1 MTVPK
6 GVAAKDDAASVRTP
20 DISLFPPQRDLET
33 VPFVDLGWV
42 YRSLK
47 REIDAAIA
55 GVLGRSDFILGSS
68 VREFELDFARYC
80 GVSHA
85 VGVDSGF
92 SAIELALRA
101 FGVGPGDEVIT
112 AANTFVATVAAIE
125 ASGANPVLVDVD
137 ARTMNLDPRLVAGA
151 ITPATRAIIPVHLYG
166 RPAPM
171 GELVDLAARHDLIV
185 IEDACQ
191 AHGAWHDG
199 RRVGGW
205 GHAAAFSFYP
215 AKNLGALGDGGMIV
229 TQDDAIADRLHK
241 MRNLGSTVKYR
252 HEIKGFN
259 RRLDT
264 LHAAVLKEKLPHLD
278 AHNGWRSR
286 AADSYIALLDGS
298 PIVCP
303 SPADP
308 DAHVYHL
315 FVIEAPQR
323 DELQAHL
330 QEQGISTGVHY
341 PIPIHLQPAYGTL
354 GSPGAFPMTE
364 QCAKR
369 ILSLPMYPG
378 ITPAAIEKTANA
390 VRSFYDG

>member
-1 MTVPK
+1 MTV
-6 GVAAKDDAASVRTP
+6 AKPVPLAEGATFVRTP
-20 DISLFPPQRDLET
+20 DVAVVATPQDLET

-42 YRSLK
+42 YDSL
-47 REIDAAIA
+47 RGEIDAAIA
-55 GVLGRSDFILGSS
+55 GVLARSDFVLGRS
-68 VREFELDFARYC
+68 VSEFESDFARYC

-92 SAIELALRA
+92 SALELTLRA

-112 AANTFVATVAAIE
+112 AANTFVATVGAIE
-125 ASGANPVLVDVD
+125 ASGASPVLVDVD
-137 ARTMNLDPRLVAGA
+137 VRTMNLDPALVAAA
-151 ITPATRAIIPVHLYG
+151 ITPATRVIMPVHLYG

-171 GELVDLAARHDLIV
+171 GEIVDLAAKHDVFV

-191 AHGAWHDG
+191 AHGAQYGG

-205 GHAAAFSFYP
+205 GDAAAFSFYP

-229 TQDDAIADRLHK
+229 TDNDAIAERLRK
-241 MRNLGSTVKYR
+241 MRNLGSTLKYR

-264 LHAAVLKEKLPHLD
+264 LHAAVLKAKLPHLD
-278 AHNGWRSR
+278 AHNRWRR
-286 AADSYIALLDGS
+286 TAADDYTAHLDGS

-303 SPADP
+303 APADP
-308 DAHVYHL
+308 GGHVYHL
-315 FVIEAPQR
+315 FVIQAAQR

-330 QEQGISTGVHY
+330 REHGISTGVHY

-354 GSPGAFPMTE
+354 GSAGAFPVTE
-364 QCAKR
+364 QNAKR

-378 ITPAAIEKTANA
+378 ITSAAIEKTANA
-390 VRSFYDG
+390 IRSFYDG